1 MRRTSAICALFVA
14 LSACQTA
21 QAQVVPQR
29 SIKGVHI
36 GWYKSDVRAVLGAP
50 DRIVRRKN
58 EIVSETLTYDYGR
71 THVTFIDD
79 VVFNVSTTSR
89 RERTSAGVRVGSSR
103 RFVQQHVRG
112 ARCLVQYGRNHCYVG
127 TWMPGRIITEFL
139 FGSTGRVK
147 LISLGRV
154 ID

>member
-1 MRRTSAICALFVA
+1 MRPTYFICVLVA
-14 LSACQTA
+14 AVSACQTA
-21 QAQVVPQR
+21 RAQIAPQR

-36 GWYKSDVRAVLGAP
+36 GWYKMRALLGAP

-58 EIVSETLTYDYGR
+58 EIVSETVTYDYGR

-112 ARCLVQYGRNHCYVG
+112 ARCLVEYGRNHCYVG
-127 TWMPGRIITEFL
+127 TWMPGHIITEFL
-139 FGSTGRVK
+139 IGSTGRVK